1 MKSLHQFM
9 AEKNLDLAVRCNLN
23 LPVVEKIRVKTTR
36 GQPVSY
42 LLISVP
48 VYLAARLE
56 KIIAQVLDEG
66 GLVAPA
72 D

>member
-9 AEKNLDLAVRCNLN
+9 AEKNLD
-23 LPVVEKIRVKTTR
+23 
-36 GQPVSY
+36 
-42 LLISVP
+42 
-48 VYLAARLE
+48 LAARLE